1 MGTVSRAG
9 QQQDGQG
16 HDFAQTA
23 AKHRHEHGNG
33 CTSLIAVESDTLLED
48 TLPEESEEHSA
59 TQPEW
64 EGVLQLPMQH
74 AGPNEDEPLPVA
86 NKRLRISE
94 QAPSG
99 GRLKELAIALE
110 ALRQA
115 ELGERAEAANFHRCA
130 EEAHAKALEHSESAD
145 GLSRRIRD
153 VLDSFGKAELEHGRQ
168 RCLEAEEK
176 EARDHNHAAAPPR
189 HAGCGDS
196 DVVMEWATAE
206 LPEV

>member
-1 MGTVSRAG
+1 MGTVSRAV
-9 QQQDGQG
+9 QQDGQG
-16 HDFAQTA
+16 HDYAQIA
-23 AKHRHEHGNG
+23 PKLRHEQGTG
-33 CTSLIAVESDTLLED
+33 CSGLIAVECDTLLED

-59 TQPEW
+59 TQPGRES
-64 EGVLQLPMQH
+64 VPHLPMQH
-74 AGPNEDEPLPVA
+74 AGPSEAEPLPLA
-86 NKRLRISE
+86 NKRLRTSE
-94 QAPSG
+94 QAPAG
-99 GRLKELAIALE
+99 GRLKERAIALE

-115 ELGERAEAANFHRCA
+115 ELAERAEAAKFHRCA
-130 EEAHAKALEHSESAD
+130 EEAHRKALEHSESAD

-176 EARDHNHAAAPPR
+176 EARDHNHAAAPPH